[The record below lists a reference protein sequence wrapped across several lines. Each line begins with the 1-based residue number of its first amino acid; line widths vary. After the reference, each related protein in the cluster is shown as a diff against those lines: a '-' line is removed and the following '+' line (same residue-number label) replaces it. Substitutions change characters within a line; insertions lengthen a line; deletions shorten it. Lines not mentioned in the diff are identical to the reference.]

1 MLTID
6 KLNEYGANTA
16 EGVARCMGNE
26 ALYLRLASTVAD
38 QAEFAKLNDS
48 IASGDLGSAFEAA
61 HALKGVLANLSITP
75 LYEKVC
81 EITELLRARTDT
93 DYSPLL
99 SEIGSLKDE
108 LKRLIDSE

>member
-38 QAEFAKLNDS
+38 QALPAGWRRN
-48 IASGDLGSAFEAA
+48 G
-61 HALKGVLANLSITP
+61 
-75 LYEKVC
+75 Y
-81 EITELLRARTDT
+81 TEEGAE
-93 DYSPLL
+93 S
-99 SEIGSLKDE
+99 
-108 LKRLIDSE
+108 